1 MTWRELR
8 ERPPGVRGIEQLE
21 QDVCL
26 GVSLLLP
33 ERVGGGGGER
43 RDV

>member
-8 ERPPGVRGIEQLE
+8 ERRPGVRGRGAGR
-21 QDVCL
+21 L

-43 RDV
+43 RDI